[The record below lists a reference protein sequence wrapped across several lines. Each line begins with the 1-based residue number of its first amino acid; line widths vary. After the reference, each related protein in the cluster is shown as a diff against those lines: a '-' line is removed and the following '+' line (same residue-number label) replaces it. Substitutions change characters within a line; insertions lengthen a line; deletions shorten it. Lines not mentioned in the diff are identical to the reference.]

1 MGYERTLIDDIN
13 RHLNRLQAAGEP
25 WVANWITHA
34 IVGEHEAELSGEAD
48 FWRHC
53 GYASTRDA
61 VRRAINTRAGDK
73 AERDDAQLRLP
84 GYEHLH
90 AYYVVKRRGTGD
102 IGVPIGAMTDREI
115 DEKITRYE
123 AMSAACRDH
132 ADELRDFKKA
142 RRAAKRRA
150 KREAAA

>member
-1 MGYERTLIDDIN
+1 MGYERALNDEIN
-13 RHLNRLQAAGEP
+13 DHLNALQAEGKP

-34 IVGEHEAELSGEAD
+34 IVQRHEAELTAEAD

-73 AERDDAQLRLP
+73 AERDTIQLRLP

-90 AYYVVKRRGTGD
+90 AYYVVKRKGTGEV
-102 IGVPIGAMTDREI
+102 GVPIGDMTDREL
-115 DEKITRYE
+115 DEKVARFE
-123 AMSAACRDH
+123 AMSVACRDH
-132 ADELRDFKKA
+132 ADELRDFKRA
-142 RRAAKRRA
+142 RRAARRRTRA
-150 KREAAA
+150 VATA